1 MVCNEGDTML
11 QLKCECCRKKGIQLF
26 EKMLIRRERNL
37 VCTECGT
44 EFNISGLAWLGLA
57 WPGLARVGGTIFFCC
72 WNAVVVLL
80 FTYGLSILYNSD
92 LQLRLFARAY
102 FDDFHALKACWRIE

>member
-1 MVCNEGDTML
+1 ML

-57 WPGLARVGGTIFFCC
+57 WLGSGR
-72 WNAVVVLL
+72 
-80 FTYGLSILYNSD
+80 
-92 LQLRLFARAY
+92 R
-102 FDDFHALKACWRIE
+102 DDFFLLLERCCCSPFYLWTFYTL